1 LYFHFLLKELSSL
14 TAPFYIQQQMQTTR
28 NLVFIIMIAI
38 ACSIFCRCKST
49 EPTGKITVSAKI
61 GLDEKIYLSKIL
73 FDGNTKLIDSAIV
86 ISNKE
91 PLIFNYP
98 NAEEGVYELTSTF
111 NNFKI
116 MFISDNNDLKIQADY
131 FTRTAS
137 LNSAATNSLL
147 KFREL
152 QGEHAKLKDSIYF
165 KNLINYEDTVKS
177 PATFTYVFNEVDF
190 GNNFQGLKEFIA
202 RAAKRFPSY
211 QPVKDI
217 QQHANNFLKIMEEEY
232 NVGDQLPSLALP
244 DRNNKKYSTAQLKGK
259 LYFIDFWS
267 TFCPACVAYTDVK
280 KQALKIFPASRFA
293 MVSVALDP
301 EPADWKRYVVGEK
314 LSWPQL
320 IDQKVWEGTAVKT
333 LKFDSIPT
341 NFLVSREG
349 KVLAKA
355 IPKDSLLSTIRRF
368 LKD

>member
-1 LYFHFLLKELSSL
+1 L
-14 TAPFYIQQQMQTTR
+14 TAPFYILKRTHMKQYIFLLLAIVCLAQTG
-28 NLVFIIMIAI
+28 
-38 ACSIFCRCKST
+38 CKTT
-49 EPTGKITVSAKI
+49 ETKGKVTLFAKA
-61 GLDEKIYLSKIL
+61 GLDEKIYLSKVL
-73 FDGNTKLIDSAIV
+73 FDGNTKLIDSAVV

-91 PLIFNYP
+91 PIIFNCP

-116 MFISDNNDLKIQADY
+116 MFISDNSDLKIHADY
-131 FTRTAS
+131 FARTAS

-152 QGEHAKLKDSIYF
+152 QAEHAKLRDSIYF
-165 KNLINYEDTVKS
+165 KNLINYEDTIKS

-190 GNNFQGLKEFIA
+190 GNNLQGLKKFIA
-202 RAAKRFPSY
+202 RAAKRFPGY

-217 QQHANNFLKIMEEEY
+217 QQHANDFLKIMEEEY
-232 NVGDQLPSLALP
+232 NVGDQLPSLSLP
-244 DRNNKKYSTAQLKGK
+244 DRDNKDYSTATLKGK
-259 LYFIDFWS
+259 LYFIDFLS
-267 TFCPACVAYTDVK
+267 TFCPSCVAYTEVK
-280 KQALKIFPASRFA
+280 KQAFKTFPASSFA

-301 EPADWKRYVVGEK
+301 DPADWKRFVNGEK
-314 LSWPQL
+314 LGWPQL

-333 LKFDSIPT
+333 LKFDSIPS